1 VREPLASSFRMISHI
16 VLEAV
21 NVPVDSWVGP
31 SSASCALRTIV
42 IGASRFLAGT
52 RSSFAPGLRFVKRI
66 WSERSRIV
74 FPFL

>member
-1 VREPLASSFRMISHI
+1 MREPSASSFRMISHI

-21 NVPVDSWVGP
+21 KVPVDSWTGSP
-31 SSASCALRTIV
+31 PASCVLRTIV

-66 WSERSRIV
+66 WSERSRIAL
-74 FPFL
+74 PFL